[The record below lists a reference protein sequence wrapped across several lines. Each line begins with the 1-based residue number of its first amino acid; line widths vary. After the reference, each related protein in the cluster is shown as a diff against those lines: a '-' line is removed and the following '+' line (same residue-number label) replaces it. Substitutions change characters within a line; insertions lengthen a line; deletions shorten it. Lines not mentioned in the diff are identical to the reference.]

1 MSGGQRYFEDTHGM
15 SYEDWKF
22 HVKRNEV
29 NSDTPGHDAMAKRMV
44 SAHWASLTED
54 MALRYI
60 EGILEATPPTHVINS
75 FTTRRWQAE
84 QIYNLVYLGVLPDNR
99 GGT

>member
-1 MSGGQRYFEDTHGM
+1 MNDYDKIVDSHEYYPIVGDLKDDEGDM
-15 SYEDWKF
+15 
-22 HVKRNEV
+22 
-29 NSDTPGHDAMAKRMV
+29 PGHELMTQRMI
-44 SAHWASLTED
+44 SAHWASLSED
-54 MALRYI
+54 VALRYI
-60 EGILEATPPTHVINS
+60 EGILEATPPTHVLNS